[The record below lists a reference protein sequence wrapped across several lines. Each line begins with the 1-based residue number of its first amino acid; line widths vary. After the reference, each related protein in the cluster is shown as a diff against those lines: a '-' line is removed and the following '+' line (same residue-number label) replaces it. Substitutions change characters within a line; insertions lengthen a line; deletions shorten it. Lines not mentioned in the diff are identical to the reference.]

1 MDASALSPAE
11 YRWPYYLAQ
20 VYRAEGESTKA
31 AAAFERALTTRPD
44 DVAALVWLGETYF
57 DQGRL
62 DEADARFT
70 RALSLQPRTAAARYG
85 AGRVALARHDPAA
98 AIDHFEAALAFDRRA
113 TAINYALATAYRAAG
128 KTDLANA
135 RLRERGDVDVG
146 PPDPLMQEV
155 SNLLR
160 SAVVYEK
167 RGERAI
173 GREDFAAAA
182 VEFRKGLELDPDSL
196 SLKQKLGA
204 SLWVAGDAGGAI
216 AQFEEILRRSP
227 EYAPAHYSMGVVM
240 LSRGQLDLASER
252 FARAVR
258 DDAIYLQARLQLAN
272 TLRLRGRLAPAL
284 MEYAEV
290 IKQDPRTGE
299 ARLGQALVLVRL
311 GRLDDARA
319 RLVEAERLL
328 PGRSEFVEM
337 LARLYAAAP
346 DARIRSGEQALQLA
360 QQLNRRQQTL
370 GSREVMAMALAEAGR
385 YDEAARW
392 QRDTIGMAERAG
404 FRDAVPQLSED
415 LKRYEQGQPCRR
427 LWRVEPEWGAP

>member
-1 MDASALSPAE
+1 
-11 YRWPYYLAQ
+11 
-20 VYRAEGESTKA
+20 
-31 AAAFERALTTRPD
+31 
-44 DVAALVWLGETYF
+44 
-57 DQGRL
+57 
-62 DEADARFT
+62 
-70 RALSLQPRTAAARYG
+70 
-85 AGRVALARHDPAA
+85 
-98 AIDHFEAALAFDRRA
+98 
-113 TAINYALATAYRAAG
+113 
-128 KTDLANA
+128 
-135 RLRERGDVDVG
+135 
-146 PPDPLMQEV
+146 
-155 SNLLR
+155 
-160 SAVVYEK
+160 
-167 RGERAI
+167 
-173 GREDFAAAA
+173 
-182 VEFRKGLELDPDSL
+182 
-196 SLKQKLGA
+196 
-204 SLWVAGDAGGAI
+204 
-216 AQFEEILRRSP
+216 
-227 EYAPAHYSMGVVM
+227 VM